1 MNARGPANW
10 KPAELTMNST
20 IPTKMTTR
28 SNDVSVRARST
39 GATSSETMARS
50 SRTAIPHPFQP
61 RDEAAD
67 ESRGSRRPYLTEAVR
82 NVATPRPA
90 VKPSYHRGGPALARG
105 ERPQGPVREAD
116 VTTELLV
123 VGGERQRAAE
133 SGTLNVIEPGTGAP
147 MAEVAEA
154 GPEDAR
160 RAVDVALRAFEE
172 GPWPRT
178 SATERGRV
186 LLRASV
192 LVRERLEDLARL
204 EARNVGK
211 PIGDA
216 RDEIGIVAD
225 TLEYWG
231 GAANKILGE
240 TVPVQ
245 DPGLDVTLREPVGVC
260 ALITPWNFPLVIATW
275 KIAPALACG
284 NTIIVKPAS
293 YTPLSALR
301 LADILVEAG
310 LPPGAISVLPGPG
323 SAVGNALVT
332 APRVNKVGFTGS
344 TEVGSKIMALAARN
358 ITRVS
363 LELGGKS
370 ANVVFADAD
379 MDTAI
384 ERSVWSVF
392 GNTGQDCC
400 ARSRVFVE
408 QSAYDDVVAAMAKRT
423 DELRVGPPLAEETEL
438 GPMIS
443 AGQRET
449 SLEYL
454 EIGQKEGARLVTGGD
469 IPQGAGGEG
478 GFYLRPA
485 VLADVRND
493 TRVAQEEIFGPVA
506 CLIPFDT
513 EKEAIR
519 LANETEYG
527 LSGSIWTRD
536 LGRAIRVAKAIRTGV
551 ISVNSSHSVHTEAP
565 FGGYKRSG
573 IGREMGMHAVNL
585 YTEVKNVYFSEA

>member
-1 MNARGPANW
+1 M
-10 KPAELTMNST
+10 
-20 IPTKMTTR
+20 
-28 SNDVSVRARST
+28 
-39 GATSSETMARS
+39 
-50 SRTAIPHPFQP
+50 
-61 RDEAAD
+61 
-67 ESRGSRRPYLTEAVR
+67 
-82 NVATPRPA
+82 
-90 VKPSYHRGGPALARG
+90 
-105 ERPQGPVREAD
+105 
-116 VTTELLV
+116 TTELLV
-123 VGGERQRAAE
+123 LGGEGRPAAE
-133 SGTLNVIEPGTGAP
+133 GRTFGVIEPGTGAP

-160 RAVDVALRAFEE
+160 RAVDVAVRAFDE

-178 SATERGRV
+178 SATVRGRV
-186 LLRASV
+186 LLRAST

-211 PIGDA
+211 PIRDA

-231 GAANKILGE
+231 GAANKIFGE
-240 TVPVQ
+240 TVPIQ

-260 ALITPWNFPLVIATW
+260 ALITPWNFPLVISTW

-284 NTIIVKPAS
+284 NTIVVKPAS
-293 YTPLSALR
+293 YTPLSVLR
-301 LADILVEAG
+301 LAEILVEAG
-310 LPPGAISVLPGPG
+310 LPPEAISVLPGPG

-332 APRVNKVGFTGS
+332 DPRVNKVGFTGS

-469 IPQGAGGEG
+469 IPQVAGGEG

-513 EKEAIR
+513 EEEAIR

>member
-1 MNARGPANW
+1 M
-10 KPAELTMNST
+10 
-20 IPTKMTTR
+20 
-28 SNDVSVRARST
+28 
-39 GATSSETMARS
+39 
-50 SRTAIPHPFQP
+50 
-61 RDEAAD
+61 
-67 ESRGSRRPYLTEAVR
+67 
-82 NVATPRPA
+82 
-90 VKPSYHRGGPALARG
+90 
-105 ERPQGPVREAD
+105 
-116 VTTELLV
+116 TTELLV
-123 VGGERQRAAE
+123 LGGEGRPAAE
-133 SGTLNVIEPGTGAP
+133 GKTFGVIEPGTGAP

-160 RAVDVALRAFEE
+160 RAVDLAVRAFDE

-178 SATERGRV
+178 PATLRGRV
-186 LLRASV
+186 LLRASAM
-192 LVRERLEDLARL
+192 VRDRLEDLARL

-211 PIGDA
+211 PIRDA

-231 GAANKILGE
+231 GAANKIFGE
-240 TVPVQ
+240 TVPIQ

-260 ALITPWNFPLVIATW
+260 ALITPWNFPLVISTW

-284 NTIIVKPAS
+284 NTIVVKPAS
-293 YTPLSALR
+293 YTPLSVLR
-301 LADILVEAG
+301 LAEILVEAG
-310 LPPGAISVLPGPG
+310 LPAEAISVLPGPG

-332 APRVNKVGFTGS
+332 DPRVNKVGFTGS
-344 TEVGSKIMALAARN
+344 TEVGSKIMAMAARN

-379 MDTAI
+379 METAI

-408 QSAYDDVVAAMAKRT
+408 RSAYDDFVAAMAKRT
-423 DELRVGPPLAEETEL
+423 DELKVGPPLEEETDL

-454 EIGQKEGARLVTGGD
+454 EIGQKEGARLVTGGE
-469 IPQGAGGEG
+469 IPQVAGGEG

-513 EKEAIR
+513 EEEAIR

-565 FGGYKRSG
+565 FGGYKHSG

>member
-1 MNARGPANW
+1 M
-10 KPAELTMNST
+10 
-20 IPTKMTTR
+20 
-28 SNDVSVRARST
+28 
-39 GATSSETMARS
+39 
-50 SRTAIPHPFQP
+50 
-61 RDEAAD
+61 
-67 ESRGSRRPYLTEAVR
+67 
-82 NVATPRPA
+82 
-90 VKPSYHRGGPALARG
+90 
-105 ERPQGPVREAD
+105 
-116 VTTELLV
+116 TTELLV
-123 VGGERQRAAE
+123 LGGEGRLAAE
-133 SGTLNVIEPGTGAP
+133 GRTFGVIEPGTGAP

-160 RAVDVALRAFEE
+160 RAVDVAVRAFDE

-178 SATERGRV
+178 PATLRGRV
-186 LLRASV
+186 LLRAST
-192 LVRERLEDLARL
+192 LVRERLEELARL
-204 EARNVGK
+204 EARNAGK

-231 GAANKILGE
+231 GAANKIFGE
-240 TVPVQ
+240 TVPIQ

-260 ALITPWNFPLVIATW
+260 ALITPWNFPLVISTW

-284 NTIIVKPAS
+284 NTIVVKPAS
-293 YTPLSALR
+293 YTPLSVLR
-301 LADILVEAG
+301 LAELLVEAG
-310 LPPGAISVLPGPG
+310 LPPEAISVLPGPG

-332 APRVNKVGFTGS
+332 DPRVNKVGFTGS

-370 ANVVFADAD
+370 ANVIFADAD
-379 MDTAI
+379 MDTAV
-384 ERSVWSVF
+384 ERSVWAVF

-408 QSAYDDVVAAMAKRT
+408 RSAYDDVVAAMAKRT
-423 DELRVGPPLAEETEL
+423 DELRVGPPLEEETEL

-454 EIGQKEGARLVTGGD
+454 EIGQKEGGRLVTGGD
-469 IPQGAGGEG
+469 IPQVAGGEG

-513 EKEAIR
+513 EEEAIR

-536 LGRAIRVAKAIRTGV
+536 LGRAIRVSKAIRTGV